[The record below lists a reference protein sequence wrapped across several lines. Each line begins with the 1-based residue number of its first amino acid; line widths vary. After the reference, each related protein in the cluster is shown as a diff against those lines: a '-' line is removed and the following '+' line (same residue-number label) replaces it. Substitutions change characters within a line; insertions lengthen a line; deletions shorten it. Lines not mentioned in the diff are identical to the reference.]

1 MFSTSDLQA
10 LIEKIDGGQQ
20 GVDLVK
26 IGQNLTQ
33 QSKKNVKK
41 IDKSQLIHELDCID
55 SASKESTSNAC
66 CTGHRRMFRSIL
78 WRLLFG

>member
-26 IGQNLTQ
+26 IGQNLAQ
-33 QSKKNVKK
+33 QGKKNWKK
-41 IDKSQLIHELDCID
+41 IDKSQLIH
-55 SASKESTSNAC
+55 
-66 CTGHRRMFRSIL
+66 
-78 WRLLFG
+78 